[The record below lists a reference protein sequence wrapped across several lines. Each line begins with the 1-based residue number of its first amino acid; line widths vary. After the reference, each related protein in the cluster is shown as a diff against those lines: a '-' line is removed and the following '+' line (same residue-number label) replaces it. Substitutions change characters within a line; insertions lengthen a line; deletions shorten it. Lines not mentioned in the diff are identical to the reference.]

1 MTFIEGF
8 VTAVPVANKDRYIA
22 HAREAAAMVRAFG
35 VTRFVETWADDVP
48 RGTLNDLW
56 GAVQAKDGEAVLFSW
71 FEYPDRATRD
81 AVNTKMMADPRME
94 DMAKDMPFDGSRM
107 IYGGFGALVEAGSG
121 IGGYVDGFVAPVPA
135 ADRDAYRDHADKA
148 AALFRDHGALRVVE
162 AWSDDV
168 PDGKVTDFRRAV
180 QAKADEA
187 VVFSWVEW
195 PDKAARL
202 AGWGAIEA
210 DARMTAP
217 GDLPF
222 DAKRMIYGGFAV
234 LPLD

>member
-1 MTFIEGF
+1 M
-8 VTAVPVANKDRYIA
+8 
-22 HAREAAAMVRAFG
+22 
-35 VTRFVETWADDVP
+35 
-48 RGTLNDLW
+48 
-56 GAVQAKDGEAVLFSW
+56 
-71 FEYPDRATRD
+71 
-81 AVNTKMMADPRME
+81 
-94 DMAKDMPFDGSRM
+94 
-107 IYGGFGALVEAGSG
+107 VEAGSDT
-121 IGGYVDGFVAPVPA
+121 GGYVDGFVAPVPA
-135 ADRDAYRDHADKA
+135 ANRDAYRDHADKT

-180 QAKADEA
+180 QAKEDEA

-195 PDKAARL
+195 PDKAARM
-202 AGWGAIEA
+202 AGWGAIEG